1 MEPQELLD
9 VILVITVDQEKPT
22 DNTES
27 LGNNKADIDFH
38 KDIVPLIVRRPS
50 IDFVCKICYNY
61 ISTFIIWVIQEKEA
75 ICVGKK
81 RKRKITD
88 DIQFWQRLALV
99 IESWVEYN
107 KRFKL
112 RTNIIMMLNPSGDP
126 EKDISPESAKELN
139 AVFSKYYNR
148 NIDNLSAKI
157 ELYEEWLNR
166 AIKSFNIKC
175 RHVRVVP
182 TKQGEVTIAWLKKN
196 INGKKMYDQVR
207 SEINASFNNC
217 AEPRSLDDI
226 ITQIKNKKPLK

>member
-1 MEPQELLD
+1 MEPQELLN

-38 KDIVPLIVRRPS
+38 KDIVPLIVCRPL
-50 IDFVCKICYNY
+50 IDFICKICYNY
-61 ISTFIIWVIQEKEA
+61 ISTFIIWVIQKKEA

-139 AVFSKYYNR
+139 SVYSKYFNR
-148 NIDNLSAKI
+148 NINNISAIIEDYEKI
-157 ELYEEWLNR
+157 LIR
-166 AIKSFNIKC
+166 ALKSFNTKSK
-175 RHVRVVP
+175 HVRVIP
-182 TKQGEVTIAWLKKN
+182 TKQGDLTIAWLKQNVDDGWTYDKIRSV
-196 INGKKMYDQVR
+196 INKAWNSC
-207 SEINASFNNC
+207 SE
-217 AEPRSLDDI
+217 PKSLDDI
-226 ITQIKNKKPLK
+226 ITQINNKKPLK